1 VEADAELHPYV
12 PGGVIGI
19 LTLVID
25 ASRSSFPNTHEF
37 IMDMRSLG
45 SWASFQDGCTGKAV
59 FIL

>member
-12 PGGVIGI
+12 PVCVIGI

-25 ASRSSFPNTHEF
+25 ALSGSFPNTHEF

-45 SWASFQDGCTGKAV
+45 SWASF
-59 FIL
+59 